1 MQYVVELGKQKTDL
15 LGQISTEFEKN
26 ESQVGLKPPE
36 KPGASSITSISAGLA
51 SKTRVRRVLA
61 YRPRGG
67 IQCK

>member
-36 KPGASSITSISAGLA
+36 KPARQALPQS
-51 SKTRVRRVLA
+51 VRA
-61 YRPRGG
+61 
-67 IQCK
+67 